1 MITLIPL
8 DKKADKAEKMAVKLG
23 FRKSF
28 AYGDFNNTPCLCL
41 VPERNYQ
48 KGGSIVNT
56 KEFGLV
62 FIQLAEDIGAAELA

>member
-8 DKKADKAEKMAVKLG
+8 ENKAEKAEKMAAKLG
-23 FRKSF
+23 FRESF
-28 AYGDFNNTPCLCL
+28 VYGDFNDTPCLCL
-41 VPERNYQ
+41 VPSRKLQ
-48 KGGSIVNT
+48 RGGSIVNT